1 MSGIPCHRFEINR
14 RRSRPITVDD
24 LQLEAKLRPVELNL
38 PSVPLSFKL
47 MIFCLSSGPV
57 KENIGGQ
64 RPSAIPPRLAC
75 NAEARVAE
83 EKVSCASLSSKRASL
98 LGKFQCFEADTN
110 SA

>member
-1 MSGIPCHRFEINR
+1 MSDRFDTTISIGGTLTADLDEFASLIEDWEDDPGGMRWVDFDGSSNFIKDGERFE
-14 RRSRPITVDD
+14 
-24 LQLEAKLRPVELNL
+24 EF
-38 PSVPLSFKL
+38 SV
-47 MIFCLSSGPV
+47 
-57 KENIGGQ
+57 
-64 RPSAIPPRLAC
+64 R